1 MVVPDIVSR
10 TCSSDGSKG
19 PKGMK
24 QNNITNYFHAAQT
37 SAISAAPSLRK
48 QKDCVIRKLKG
59 KLRCMTHRAPLKET
73 IMKRNIMT
81 RDMKGMLRQE
91 MKEVPRFFCEHAI
104 IDEKQVET
112 QKSDSGD
119 KHRSFEGFGGKRDKQ
134 RGVEASQ
141 ERLRDVS
148 PKKTQ
153 FS

>member
-1 MVVPDIVSR
+1 
-10 TCSSDGSKG
+10 
-19 PKGMK
+19 MK
-24 QNNITNYFHAAQT
+24 QYNITNYFHAAQT
-37 SAISAAPSLRK
+37 SAMSAAPSLRKPSAK

-104 IDEKQVET
+104 IEEKTVET
-112 QKSDSGD
+112 LKSDSGD

-148 PKKTQ
+148 PPQNQ